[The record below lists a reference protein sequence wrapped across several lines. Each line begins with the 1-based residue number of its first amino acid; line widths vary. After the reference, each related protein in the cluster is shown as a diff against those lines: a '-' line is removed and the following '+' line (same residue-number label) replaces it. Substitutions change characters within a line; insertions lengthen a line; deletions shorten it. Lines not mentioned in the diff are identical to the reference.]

1 MYMTLILMAAIIFPV
16 GTITKGI
23 LVKAEPYRV
32 VTIGGLYGAI
42 GCFIIVAMSVI
53 LGDGISTQMNQM
65 VEEMSSILAQNGQY
79 AQMMGLGDLSADKL
93 QETYKLM
100 YQSAMMTLPAVII
113 IWSVVISYIEYM
125 LISLIMRKR
134 GKDALR
140 MTPTREFSLQRN
152 GFFGWFVICMIS
164 FVMNQIGAIEIGQ
177 TVYLNI
183 YVLFKAAFS
192 YQGIS
197 LLAYVF
203 HMRRWPKPL
212 WIILSVIMIAG
223 NAGTMILYIIG
234 IMDAIFNLKGRFG
247 AVK

>member
-93 QETYKLM
+93 QEINNILLELERATINLGSTITKEE
-100 YQSAMMTLPAVII
+100 TN
-113 IWSVVISYIEYM
+113 
-125 LISLIMRKR
+125 
-134 GKDALR
+134 D
-140 MTPTREFSLQRN
+140 
-152 GFFGWFVICMIS
+152 
-164 FVMNQIGAIEIGQ
+164 MNEAQ
-177 TVYLNI
+177 
-183 YVLFKAAFS
+183 
-192 YQGIS
+192 
-197 LLAYVF
+197 
-203 HMRRWPKPL
+203 
-212 WIILSVIMIAG
+212 
-223 NAGTMILYIIG
+223 
-234 IMDAIFNLKGRFG
+234 
-247 AVK
+247 